1 MTTRE
6 LVSRCRAIHLIA
18 GGFSVLVMK
27 NDRRIIFYF
36 PSLGIF
42 TSQCILLSYGKM
54 KKIIQIRVCGIRK
67 ASVDEHWQASRSDEQ
82 LILGREERQVK
93 SGQAVAL
100 YRPLIDRHALRKL
113 LDGLYNHGQGRW
125 PVVERR
131 ERKPCTAVDR
141 YRTGTT
147 ATRHRKEYHRASIV
161 FHP

>member
-36 PSLGIF
+36 PSLGVFYFPVYPSFLRENEKNHID
-42 TSQCILLSYGKM
+42 TCLWYTK
-54 KKIIQIRVCGIRK
+54 
-67 ASVDEHWQASRSDEQ
+67 SVDEHWQASRSDEQ